1 MQSKA
6 TTVDQYMAEL
16 PEDRRAALSAV
27 RQTIRANIDKDV
39 EECMGYGMPG
49 YAIPH
54 RVYPPGY
61 HCDPS
66 VGLPFAGFA
75 SQKNYMSVYLM
86 TVYGE
91 GAEENWFREKW
102 AKTGKKL
109 DMGKCCIRFKK
120 LEDLALDVIGE
131 AIRRVSAKDFIAHY
145 ERSILSMN
153 KSATAKR
160 AAKGTAKKATAATP
174 ATAPSKTT
182 PSKTRPSKTRPSKK
196 SATKHAAKPAK
207 ERATTPKAGK
217 KAAKKV
223 AKKAAKSVAKPAA
236 KKRATRRDGS
246 R

>member
-6 TTVDQYMAEL
+6 TTVDQYMAGL

-27 RQTIRANIDKDV
+27 RQTIRANLDKDV
-39 EECMGYGMPG
+39 EECMNYGMVG
-49 YAIPH
+49 YVIPH

-61 HCDPS
+61 HCNPAL
-66 VGLPFAGFA
+66 GLPFAGLA
-75 SQKNYMSVYLM
+75 SQKNAMSIYLM

-91 GAEENWFREKW
+91 GTQENWFREAW

-131 AIRRVSAKDFIAHY
+131 AVRRVSAKDFIAHY

-153 KSATAKR
+153 KAATAKR
-160 AAKGTAKKATAATP
+160 AAKGIAKAST
-174 ATAPSKTT
+174 
-182 PSKTRPSKTRPSKK
+182 
-196 SATKHAAKPAK
+196 AKPAK
-207 ERATTPKAGK
+207 KSTSAKVG
-217 KAAKKV
+217 KKV
-223 AKKAAKSVAKPAA
+223 AKKATKKVVKKATTRVARPAA
-236 KKRATRRDGS
+236 KKKSARRARS

>member
-1 MQSKA
+1 MQSRA

-16 PEDRRAALSAV
+16 PEDRRAALAAV
-27 RQTIRANIDKDV
+27 RETIRANIDKDV

-66 VGLPFAGFA
+66 MGLPFAGFA

-91 GAEENWFREKW
+91 ESEENWFRKAW

-131 AIRRVSAKDFIAHY
+131 AIRRVSAKDFIAYY

-160 AAKGTAKKATAATP
+160 AAKG
-174 ATAPSKTT
+174 
-182 PSKTRPSKTRPSKK
+182 
-196 SATKHAAKPAK
+196 
-207 ERATTPKAGK
+207 
-217 KAAKKV
+217 
-223 AKKAAKSVAKPAA
+223 
-236 KKRATRRDGS
+236 
-246 R
+246 

>member
-27 RQTIRANIDKDV
+27 RATIRANIDKDV

-66 VGLPFAGFA
+66 MGLPFAGFA

-120 LEDLALDVIGE
+120 LDDLALDVIGE
-131 AIRRVSAKDFIAHY
+131 AIRRVSAKDFISHY

-160 AAKGTAKKATAATP
+160 GTKGIAKKATAA
-174 ATAPSKTT
+174 
-182 PSKTRPSKTRPSKK
+182 
-196 SATKHAAKPAK
+196 KPAK
-207 ERATTPKAGK
+207 GKPTTPM
-217 KAAKKV
+217 AAKKV
-223 AKKAAKSVAKPAA
+223 AKKTAKRVARPTA
-236 KKRATRRDGS
+236 KKKAARRARS

>member
-27 RQTIRANIDKDV
+27 RDTILANLDKDV
-39 EECMGYGMPG
+39 EECMNYGMIG
-49 YAIPH
+49 YVIPH

-66 VGLPFAGFA
+66 KGLPFAALA
-75 SQKNYMSVYLM
+75 SQKNAMSVYLM

-120 LEDLALDVIGE
+120 AEDLALDVIGE
-131 AIRRVSAKDFIAHY
+131 AIRRVSAKDFIAYY

-160 AAKGTAKKATAATP
+160 APKNITKASTAKPASAKSTSKPAAKAASPKAGKAAAKKAT
-174 ATAPSKTT
+174 
-182 PSKTRPSKTRPSKK
+182 
-196 SATKHAAKPAK
+196 
-207 ERATTPKAGK
+207 
-217 KAAKKV
+217 KKV
-223 AKKAAKSVAKPAA
+223 AKKATKRVARPAA
-236 KKRATRRDGS
+236 RKAARSARS